1 MPAIDRYQRPELYE
15 CLAAEYALG
24 TLQGRAR
31 ERFIR
36 LMDERPYIR
45 RAVED
50 WQLRMDPLGEL
61 TEPTAPP
68 ERVWHNI
75 HREITEAPAPRVSW
89 FRSTGAWGWAA
100 FAAVLVLSLTLLLPT
115 RQAPVTGPETV
126 MPSYVAVLENEHQQP
141 MIVAAASKAPMR
153 MKVMMKDEPGMGPN
167 EDWELWCVP
176 KDGKKPVSMGVLARG
191 KETVV
196 TLTQHDWDMMEEG
209 GVEALAISLEPRG
222 GSPTGLPTG
231 RIMYKGA
238 LMHLG

>member
-15 CLAAEYALG
+15 RLAAEYALG

-31 ERFIR
+31 QRFIQ

-45 RAVED
+45 QAVED

-61 TEPTAPP
+61 TLPTAPP
-68 ERVWHNI
+68 ERVWHAI
-75 HREITEAPAPRVSW
+75 HREITEEVPPRTSR
-89 FRSTGAWGWAA
+89 FGALNAWGWAA
-100 FAAVLVLSLTLLLPT
+100 FAAVLVLTVTLILPG
-115 RQAPVTGPETV
+115 RQVPVDEPETV
-126 MPSYVAVLENEHQQP
+126 MPTYVAVLENERQEP
-141 MIVAAASKAPMR
+141 MIIAAASKSPMR
-153 MKVMMKDEPGMGPN
+153 IKVMMKDEPGMGPD

-176 KDGKKPVSMGVLARG
+176 KGGKQPVSMGVLARG
-191 KETVV
+191 KETVM
-196 TLTQHDWDMMEEG
+196 TLTQHDWDMMKD